1 MRHDF
6 QRVLQEDIRQGLKVA
21 GSIIE
26 VLMED
31 GRFKEAW
38 DHLVRWYRHARGE
51 KAHPDREGVNRES
64 KVRAELYRCRPP
76 ARLKVPILVQST
88 EVSNEL
94 PTEAKVNM
102 EVRGIRTG
110 RSGGP
115 SGMRVE
121 DFKGWCKEAKREKD
135 PVGRRQELL
144 VWQVIFRDE
153 TVPV

>member
-51 KAHPDREGVNRES
+51 QVHPTMEGLDRES
-64 KVRAELYRCRPP
+64 TVRAELYRCRPP
-76 ARLKVPILVQST
+76 ARLKVPILVQPM
-88 EVSNEL
+88 EVNAEV
-94 PTEAKVNM
+94 PTE
-102 EVRGIRTG
+102 
-110 RSGGP
+110 
-115 SGMRVE
+115 
-121 DFKGWCKEAKREKD
+121 
-135 PVGRRQELL
+135 
-144 VWQVIFRDE
+144 
-153 TVPV
+153 